1 MTNNNLPSDSGTK
14 DTLFSNTDMGPIG
27 DVREGMHVIDAA
39 GEEIGTVD
47 LVQMGNPEAATLGD
61 DTRTEGG
68 GLFLNVAKAFGF
80 ENEPDVPAGLR
91 DRLLR
96 LGYIKVN
103 ASGLTDRY
111 VIADQI
117 AGVSG
122 DTVRLSLAEDQM
134 IAEE

>member
-1 MTNNNLPSDSGTK
+1 MTNSNFPSDSSAENTI
-14 DTLFSNTDMGPIG
+14 FSNADVGPIG
-27 DVREGMHVIDAA
+27 EVREGMHVVDAA
-39 GEEIGTVD
+39 GADIGTVG
-47 LVQMGNPEAATLGD
+47 LVQMGNPDAASLGD
-61 DTRTEGG
+61 DTGTEG

-111 VIADQI
+111 VLADQI
-117 AGVSG
+117 ASVSG
-122 DTVRLSLAEDQM
+122 DTVRLSLAEDQT

>member
-1 MTNNNLPSDSGTK
+1 MSNDDRSSDSNTENAI
-14 DTLFSNTDMGPIG
+14 FSNTEVGLIG
-27 DVREGMHVIDAA
+27 EVRQGMHVIDAGGA
-39 GEEIGTVD
+39 DIGTVD
-47 LVQMGNPEAATLGD
+47 LVQMGNPEAATLGN
-61 DTRTEGG
+61 DTRTEG

-111 VIADQI
+111 VLADQI

-122 DTVRLSLAEDQM
+122 DTVRLSLAEDQT